1 MSGAKCAAFKRF
13 RPDMPLPTGRRH
25 RPGPGAGLRTRS
37 RLLRR
42 KTLRRVVPVTLAA
55 LIVLSLL
62 SATGVMDG
70 VAAAFDPLLRAVG
83 LLGESAAALVAQ
95 FVTLKD
101 EYPALWL
108 LVLVIRGMSLF
119 RQNRSFLSQNVKDD
133 R

>member
-13 RPDMPLPTGRRH
+13 RQDMPLPTGRRH

-70 VAAAFDPLLRAVG
+70 VAAAFDPLLQVVG
-83 LLGESAAALVAQ
+83 LPGESAAALVAQ

-101 EYPALWL
+101 EYPALKDVYSK
-108 LVLVIRGMSLF
+108 VLQMV
-119 RQNRSFLSQNVKDD
+119 N
-133 R
+133 

>member
-42 KTLRRVVPVTLAA
+42 KALRRVVPVTLAA